1 MLLVLEV
8 EQLNQLVHKYHTL
21 NHHHNVRRFL
31 FQTALASGAP
41 LFPPFMPSDDFAAAS
56 RRPLPVFAT
65 SRGRNVD
72 DAGPAGV
79 VVEDKDI
86 FSPILDGVVV
96 PEAFAARKV
105 LFTDTDLK
113 DANFLTLE
121 SVRKCPLPSTAALVI
136 SAFEA
141 SVSDPPLTLTSA
153 EATFESMV
161 SAGSLRSSLSCTPF
175 IVGTV
180 DKPSSPAV

>member
-21 NHHHNVRRFL
+21 NHHNVRRFL

-121 SVRKCPLPSTAALVI
+121 SVRKCPLPSTAALI

-153 EATFESMV
+153 EATFESIFSV
-161 SAGSLRSSLSCTPF
+161 LSLKSSLSCTPF

-180 DKPSSPAV
+180 EDTSSPAV